1 MRGELEAGGLKSGPA
16 LMERAGRNEDIAI
29 CPSPPTP
36 TLSPDGERESER
48 QAANDITVARRFA
61 KRLVISSPR
70 ITTVNRY
77 RSPDRAAFLAE
88 A

>member
-1 MRGELEAGGLKSGPA
+1 LRGALEAVRVELCPA

-48 QAANDITVARRFA
+48 QHANDITVARRFA
-61 KRLVISSPR
+61 KRLVISSLR

-77 RSPDRAAFLAE
+77 PR
-88 A
+88 